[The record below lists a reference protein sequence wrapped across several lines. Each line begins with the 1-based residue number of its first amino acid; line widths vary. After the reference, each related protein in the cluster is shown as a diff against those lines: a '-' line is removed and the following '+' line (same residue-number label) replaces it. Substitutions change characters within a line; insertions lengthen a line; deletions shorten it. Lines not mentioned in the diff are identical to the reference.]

1 MTENLSGKK
10 QAQRLQG
17 IWDAMVKSE
26 SLHPEIAYRIEK
38 LILRMEPLA
47 DKIFFKTVK
56 AHEMLAECRH
66 KTLALQQQLESDG
79 DKAFLLLTH
88 LEKTFEDL
96 LGKTYAFRIKAG

>member
-17 IWDAMVKSE
+17 TWDAMVKSD
-26 SLHPEIAYRIEK
+26 SLQPEIAYRIEK
-38 LILRMEPLA
+38 LIQRMEPLA
-47 DKIFFKTVK
+47 GKIFFKTVK
-56 AHEMLAECRH
+56 AHELLAECRL
-66 KTLALQQQLESDG
+66 KTQALQQQLDSGG
-79 DKAFLLLTH
+79 DKVFLLLTH

>member
-1 MTENLSGKK
+1 MTDNLSGKK

-17 IWDAMVKSE
+17 TWGSIVKSNR
-26 SLHPEIAYRIEK
+26 LHPEIAYRIEK

-56 AHEMLAECRH
+56 AHELLDECRH
-66 KTLALQQQLESDG
+66 KTQALQQQLESDG
-79 DKAFLLLTH
+79 DMKFLLLTH

-96 LGKTYAFRIKAG
+96 LTKTYAFRIKAG